1 MFLFDI
7 ATIEKEIANLNQ
19 ETLKDGFWND
29 IDNSSKILAKIK
41 RLEKKK
47 AEYINVKADLDNAT
61 EINDMLLLEAD
72 EELAQELN
80 TTTKKLE
87 KQIENMEL
95 ELMFSGKYDKN
106 NSIITLHP
114 GAGGTESQDWA
125 EMLYRMYTKWANSN
139 GFDVKELDFLEG
151 DEAGI
156 KSVTALVSGENAY
169 GYLKCEMGVHRLVR
183 ISPFDSGGR
192 RHTSFASLEVLPEIT
207 EDIEIEIN
215 LEDLRIDTYRASG
228 AGGQHVNKTD
238 SAIRITHIPT
248 NIVVSC
254 QSERSQ
260 TQNKE
265 TAMKMLKS
273 KLLDLKEKEHKEKI
287 EDLKGVQ
294 RDIAWGSQIRSYVF
308 HPYSMVKDHRT
319 GYETGNTEAVMNG
332 DLNEFMKAYLMG
344 CK

>member
-1 MFLFDI
+1 MFLFDLVG
-7 ATIEKEIANLNQ
+7 IESKIKELHEQ
-19 ETLKDGFWND
+19 TLQDGFWSD
-29 IDNSSKILAKIK
+29 IDKSSKVLTEIK

-47 AEYINVKADLDNAT
+47 NSYMKVKEELENAI
-61 EINDMLLLEAD
+61 EINDMLIEEYD
-72 EELAQELN
+72 EELATELGR
-80 TTTKKLE
+80 TTNNLE
-87 KQIENMEL
+87 KNIENMEL
-95 ELMFSGKYDKN
+95 ERMFTGKYDKN
-106 NSIITLHP
+106 NAIITFHP

-125 EMLYRMYTKWANSN
+125 EMLYRMYTKWAISN
-139 GFDVKELDFLEG
+139 GFSVKELDYLEG

-156 KSVTALVSGENAY
+156 KSVTALISGENAY
-169 GYLKCEMGVHRLVR
+169 GYLKSEMGVHRLIR

-192 RHTSFASLEVLPEIT
+192 RHTSFASVEVLPEIT

-215 LEDLRIDTYRASG
+215 PEDLRVDTYRASG
-228 AGGQHVNKTD
+228 AGGQHINKTD

-260 TQNKE
+260 IQNRE

-294 RDIAWGSQIRSYVF
+294 KDIAWGSQIRSYVF

-319 GYETGNTEAVMNG
+319 GYETGNVEKVMNG
-332 DLNEFMKAYLMG
+332 DLNEFMKAYLMQN
-344 CK
+344 